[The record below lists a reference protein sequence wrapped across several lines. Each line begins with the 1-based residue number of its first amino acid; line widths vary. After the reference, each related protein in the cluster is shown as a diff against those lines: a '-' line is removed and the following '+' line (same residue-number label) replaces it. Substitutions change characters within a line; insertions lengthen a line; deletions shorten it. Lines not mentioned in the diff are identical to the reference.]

1 MKALGPII
9 AGVATLSVIVLLL
22 MVLLWNAFFVYIEPG
37 YMGVV
42 IKKTGTPL
50 RDKQI
55 LAEPG
60 QRGVQAAVLGE
71 GRHLINPVTTL
82 VEVKPC
88 MLIPPGKIG
97 VVTAK
102 VGKEPEAGR
111 VLVNDDEKGIWR
123 RVLTPGLHRLNPHGY
138 TLELRDAVVIAPGY
152 VGLVRANLG
161 TSTTNRFAG
170 VGEKGLR
177 REILQPGIYFINPY
191 ELSVSAVEIGINQVT
206 FAPPTLAAY
215 NLRASQQQMS
225 TLVNAA
231 PAAPSKAG
239 REAAAPGAVYDDLA
253 EAQQR
258 QKADYDEKSKRWGTW
273 LEKSYSNTDKEKTE
287 KIIASNRMRQ
297 IAQQGVEVKTVEAA
311 KDGSGARP
319 APEAITFPSKDAFT
333 ISLDATIEWELLPQ
347 DVAEVMAEFGDVA
360 AVEDKIII
368 PQSQSIGRLQGSMFA
383 AKDFLSGERRELFQD
398 AFRKTLSDVGARKN
412 IVVHSAFIR
421 NIILPQALL
430 QPIRQRYV
438 AAEREITSKVWQNT
452 KQSAA
457 DLQRE
462 TSMIGQRTRGV
473 EAQASAAVAVVNA
486 EKQRESGQIE
496 AATRKLVAEKQLQ
509 IAALDAERVTVLGQA
524 QADVKRWSGEAEAQ
538 GQQLKVNAFGSP
550 TAYTRYQV
558 AQALPAD
565 LKVRLVHTGAGTL
578 WTDLEKTA
586 GAAAAGQILQSTPAG
601 GK

>member
-9 AGVATLSVIVLLL
+9 AGVATLSVVVLLF
-22 MVLLWNAFFVYIEPG
+22 VILLWKTFFVYISPG

-42 IKKTGTPL
+42 TKKTGAPL
-50 RDKQI
+50 RTGQI

-71 GRHLINPVTTL
+71 GRHLINPVTTR
-82 VEVKPC
+82 VELKPC
-88 MLIPPGKIG
+88 TLIRPGKVG
-97 VVTAK
+97 VVTSK
-102 VGKEPEAGR
+102 VGKQPEAGR

-123 RVLTPGLHRLNPHGY
+123 RVLTPGLHRLNPYGY
-138 TLELRDAVVIAPGY
+138 TIEQRDAAVIAPGY

-161 TSTTNRFAG
+161 ESTTNRFAG
-170 VGEKGLR
+170 LGQKGLR
-177 REILQPGIYFINPY
+177 REILQPGIYYVNPY
-191 ELSVSAVEIGINQVT
+191 ELSVIAVEIGINQVT

-215 NLRASQQQMS
+215 NLRTSQAQVLSMAMPAS
-225 TLVNAA
+225 
-231 PAAPSKAG
+231 PARKLQEDRA
-239 REAAAPGAVYDDLA
+239 GAVYDELE

-258 QKADYDEKSKRWGTW
+258 QQVEYDAKSKRWGSW
-273 LEKSYSNTDKEKTE
+273 LERSYSASDKERSE
-287 KIIASNRMRQ
+287 RIIASNRMRQ
-297 IAQQGVEVKTVEAA
+297 IAQQGVEVKKAEVAMAGTGE
-311 KDGSGARP
+311 RP

-383 AKDFLSGERRELFQD
+383 AKDFLLGERRELFQD

-462 TSMIGQRTRGV
+462 MSLIAQRTREV
-473 EAQASAAVAVVNA
+473 EAQAGAIVQVVGA
-486 EKQRESGQIE
+486 EQQREAGQIE
-496 AATRKLVAEKQLQ
+496 ASTRKLVAEKQLQ
-509 IAALDAERVTVLGQA
+509 IAALDAERVTTLGQA
-524 QADVKRWSGEAEAQ
+524 QADIKRWAGESEAQ
-538 GQQLKVNAFGSP
+538 GQQLKVQAFGSP

-558 AQALPAD
+558 AQNLPPD
-565 LKVRLVHTGAGTL
+565 LKLRVVHTGDGTL

-586 GAAAAGQILQSTPAG
+586 GAAAAGQILQHSPTTA
-601 GK
+601 K

>member
-9 AGVATLSVIVLLL
+9 AGVVTLGVIVLLL
-22 MVLLWNAFFVYIEPG
+22 LVLLWNAFFAYIEPG
-37 YMGVV
+37 FMGVV
-42 IKKTGTPL
+42 IKKTGQPL

-71 GRHLINPVTTL
+71 GRHLINPVTTH
-82 VEVKPC
+82 VEIKPC

-138 TLELRDAVVIAPGY
+138 TVELRDAVVIAPGY

-161 TSTTNRFAG
+161 VSTTNRFAG
-170 VGEKGLR
+170 PGEKGLR

-191 ELSVSAVEIGINQVT
+191 ELSASAVEIGINQVT

-215 NLRASQQQMS
+215 NLRTSASQVQ
-225 TLVNAA
+225 TVVNAA
-231 PAAPSKAG
+231 PAAPSRAG
-239 REAAAPGAVYDDLA
+239 RMAAEAAGAVYDDLA

-287 KIIASNRMRQ
+287 RIIASNRMRQ
-297 IAQQGVEVKTVEAA
+297 IAQQGVEVKMVEAPKA
-311 KDGSGARP
+311 GSGARP
-319 APEAITFPSKDAFT
+319 APEAITFPSKDAFA

-383 AKDFLSGERRELFQD
+383 AKDFLLGERRELFQD

-462 TSMIGQRTRGV
+462 TSLIGQRTRAV
-473 EAQASAAVAVVNA
+473 EAQASAAVSVVAA
-486 EKQRESGQIE
+486 EQQREAGQIE
-496 AATRKLVAEKQLQ
+496 ASTRKLVAEKQLQ

-524 QADVKRWSGEAEAQ
+524 QADVKRWAGEAEAQ
-538 GQQLKVNAFGSP
+538 GQQLKVGAFGSP

-565 LKVRLVHTGAGTL
+565 LKVRLVHTGPGTL

-586 GAAAAGQILQSTPAG
+586 GAAAAGTILQS
-601 GK
+601 K

>member
-1 MKALGPII
+1 GIQ
-9 AGVATLSVIVLLL
+9 
-22 MVLLWNAFFVYIEPG
+22 E
-37 YMGVV
+37 
-42 IKKTGTPL
+42 
-50 RDKQI
+50 Q
-55 LAEPG
+55 
-60 QRGVQAAVLGE
+60 VLGE
-71 GRHLINPVTTL
+71 GRHLINPVTTQ
-82 VEVKPC
+82 VEIKPC
-88 MLIPPGKIG
+88 MVIPPGKIG

-152 VGLVRANLG
+152 VGLMRANLG
-161 TSTTNRFAG
+161 AATTNRFAG

-177 REILQPGIYFINPY
+177 REILQPGIYYVNPY

-215 NLRASQQQMS
+215 NQRTSQQPVGMA
-225 TLVNAA
+225 NAA
-231 PAAPSKAG
+231 PVPAAPA
-239 REAAAPGAVYDDLA
+239 RRMNEAPGAVYDDLA

-258 QKADYDEKSKRWGTW
+258 QKADYDQKSKRWGTW

-311 KDGSGARP
+311 KAGGGVRP

-438 AAEREITSKVWQNT
+438 AAERELTSKVWQNT

-486 EKQRESGQIE
+486 EQQREAGQID

-509 IAALDAERVTVLGQA
+509 IAALDAERVTVLGEA
-524 QADVKRWSGEAEAQ
+524 QADVKRWAGEAEAQ
-538 GQQLKVNAFGSP
+538 GQQLKVAAFGSP

-558 AQALPAD
+558 AQSLPAD
-565 LKVRLVHTGAGTL
+565 LKVRLVHTGPGTL

>member
-9 AGVATLSVIVLLL
+9 AGITTLSIVVLLFII
-22 MVLLWNAFFVYIEPG
+22 LLWKTFFVYISPG

-42 IKKTGTPL
+42 TKKTGAPL
-50 RDKQI
+50 RAGQI

-71 GRHLINPVTTL
+71 GRHLINPVTTH
-82 VEVKPC
+82 VELKPC
-88 MLIPPGKIG
+88 MLIRPGKVG

-102 VGKEPEAGR
+102 VGKQPEAGR

-123 RVLTPGLHRLNPHGY
+123 RVLTPGLHRLNPYGY
-138 TLELRDAVVIAPGY
+138 TIEQRDAAVIAPGY

-161 TSTTNRFAG
+161 ESTTNRFAG
-170 VGEKGLR
+170 PGQKGLR
-177 REILQPGIYFINPY
+177 REILQPGIYYVNPY

-215 NLRASQQQMS
+215 NLRTGQTPVLSSAMP
-225 TLVNAA
+225 AA
-231 PAAPSKAG
+231 PARRVQDARA
-239 REAAAPGAVYDDLA
+239 GAVYDEL
-253 EAQQR
+253 EVAQQR
-258 QKADYDEKSKRWGTW
+258 QQANYDAKSKRWGSW
-273 LEKSYSNTDKEKTE
+273 LAKSYSASDKERSE
-287 KIIASNRMRQ
+287 RIIASNRMRQ
-297 IAQQGVEVKTVEAA
+297 IAQQGVDVKKAEVAA
-311 KDGSGARP
+311 AAGERP
-319 APEAITFPSKDAFT
+319 DPEAITFPSKDAFT

-383 AKDFLSGERRELFQD
+383 AKDFLLGERRELFQD
-398 AFRKTLSDVGARKN
+398 AFRKTLSNVGARKN

-421 NIILPQALL
+421 NIILPQPLL

-462 TSMIGQRTRGV
+462 MSLIAQRTRAV
-473 EAQASAAVAVVNA
+473 EAQAGAIVQVVGA
-486 EKQRESGQIE
+486 EQQREAGQIE
-496 AATRKLVAEKQLQ
+496 ASTRKLVAEKQLQ
-509 IAALDAERVTVLGQA
+509 IAALDAERVTTLGQA
-524 QADVKRWSGEAEAQ
+524 QADVKRWAGEAEAQ
-538 GQQLKVNAFGSP
+538 GQQLKVQAFGSP

-558 AQALPAD
+558 AQHLPRN
-565 LKVRLVHTGAGTL
+565 LKLRVVHTGDGTL

-586 GAAAAGQILQSTPAG
+586 GAAAAGAVLQN
-601 GK
+601 K